1 MELLLPLAA
10 FAADTVANAR
20 LVVLWGLSPPSPRL
34 WPSYALLALLLL
46 PHACVALVELLRVLL
61 AAAALPAALRASAPA
76 APAEQQLAAAC
87 GWVMAAPWWAAV
99 PALLL
104 LTGPCLVVLS
114 VALPLTLPLHL
125 LGLTGHGAAQRYV
138 ELLQACSAATLA
150 PCSAVI
156 LTGLLLAG
164 NSPDTPLLTPTLYWV
179 VLLAAMC
186 DMAAALHLALRRA
199 REERLR
205 DERRRH
211 RLAAAAAGA
220 AATEP

>member
-1 MELLLPLAA
+1 VPQPPDLAA
-10 FAADTVANAR
+10 HSIAPAHSLWAR
-20 LVVLWGLSPPSPRL
+20 PRPSP
-34 WPSYALLALLLL
+34 
-46 PHACVALVELLRVLL
+46 H
-61 AAAALPAALRASAPA
+61 PAFS
-76 APAEQQLAAAC
+76 
-87 GWVMAAPWWAAV
+87 
-99 PALLL
+99 
-104 LTGPCLVVLS
+104 
-114 VALPLTLPLHL
+114 
-125 LGLTGHGAAQRYV
+125 
-138 ELLQACSAATLA
+138 QACSAATLA